1 MKIKII
7 TTLTILLV
15 FTTVKSQQNRIFGK
29 WANEDST
36 QVVQFYKEGDH
47 YNAKLIYFDDENADI
62 LLDTENEDENL
73 KKRRVLNATVW
84 TGFEYQA
91 DKDMWK
97 YGEIY
102 NYKNGN
108 TYTGKIR
115 IEGDELRLTGYYGF
129 FFFLAKTQKWY
140 KQH

>member
-1 MKIKII
+1 
-7 TTLTILLV
+7 
-15 FTTVKSQQNRIFGK
+15 
-29 WANEDST
+29 
-36 QVVQFYKEGDH
+36 
-47 YNAKLIYFDDENADI
+47 
-62 LLDTENEDENL
+62 
-73 KKRRVLNATVW
+73 
-84 TGFEYQA
+84 
-91 DKDMWK
+91 MWK